1 MRRQMLTALAM
12 THASVRKPMFII
24 LFTPAAKVFG
34 IAKVNPSKHRALES
48 HRSGGSATSADEV
61 RRGESRRCNCEP
73 GGTQQCP
80 ILSKFM

>member
-1 MRRQMLTALAM
+1 MLTALAM

-24 LFTPAAKVFG
+24 LFMPAAKVFAV
-34 IAKVNPSKHRALES
+34 AKVNPSKRRALES

-61 RRGESRRCNCEP
+61 RRGESRRCDCEP